1 VRLLFLRAIALAAP
15 SSWNEVDQNMT
26 ASASTPT
33 RQFAGLIVAPII
45 PSKHSLLLTLL
56 GDINTETIATM
67 RGNPPA
73 RPIIPFH
80 ELETVHYARFVV
92 LGQEGEGRARLAFCT
107 DYDGPMGDATCRED
121 AAWAHHLEDLTK
133 HALEGLER
141 VFALCEGFTPGT
153 LRQYFEKHRLPA
165 ATFYAGASGRSKGQ
179 ILWEADLR
187 KRIDQIIDA
196 VDLSDVPA
204 GKVGAPHQGAS
215 EGQAP
220 STRPAEDVRQHV
232 LAQLGEVVPPF
243 PAQPDEKKIADAWK
257 WRRLGGILGGSAA
270 LVAAAPLVGVPA
282 LAMLAGLVGGAG
294 LLVARFRHLEKTDEQ
309 FQPAYDAKTH
319 AHLGT
324 AAVGENEFLQNQ
336 LTHLV
341 RLKPGRLR
349 RLVVKTVFS
358 ALQVRARHLY
368 NKGKLGDIPSIH
380 FARWVL
386 LDNQDVLFFSNFDN
400 SWQSYLGDFIDRA
413 SSGLTAVWS
422 NTKGYP
428 RTRWLLRAGSRDASR
443 FLAWTRHHQLPTQVW
458 YCAYPG
464 LSIVNINDNTLIRR
478 GLGDPLKV
486 DATDWLFRLRNVDRV
501 HVDQIAGDEQR
512 SDPSLSLEDI
522 QGLIL
527 WGYSEKH
534 DARYLLLRLKAGA
547 DTAKVRDWIKS
558 LDINS
563 AGRWK
568 AGAEPEPLFVNIAF
582 SYEGLARLDVDE
594 RVLNGFSTAFVQDSQ
609 HPSRVR
615 VNGDA
620 NPAGWSWGSGDK
632 TVHVALFL
640 FAKDRALAEAE
651 ALKHKARAEEAGLE
665 VVTIL
670 EAGTLPGRKEHFGFR
685 DGIAQ
690 PTIQGSGR
698 AELDGNT
705 LEAGE
710 FLLGHRDGYG
720 NITHSPQS
728 PNGFNVGLNGSYLV
742 LRQLEQKVERFWSY
756 CAEQAPRLGLAPAN
770 ASGEALADGAIRVAS
785 KMVGRWPSGA
795 PLVRHPDADP
805 NDAKFENEDNFNYV
819 RNDEDHDSYGARC
832 PFGAHVRRTN
842 PRDWRMADDRNEA
855 MRISNLH
862 RILRRGRPY
871 GEALDPDMETKA
883 LITRALEATARGASN
898 GAGSNGAPSNGAPS
912 NGAPSNGASDGAAS
926 AGRGLQFMCFNA
938 NIERQFEFVQQQWC
952 NNPKFAG
959 LNNDPDPLL
968 GVPSNGHS
976 GAVLPAHA
984 TALGLDAPGF
994 TLQSDARG
1002 GVHKRGGALGE
1013 FVTLRG
1019 SGYFFMPS
1027 LPAVRLLAE
1036 GLLASTGVPQ
1046 LEDVPNDEQLH
1057 IDSLIATLA
1066 AKMKRDYK
1074 DDRTL
1079 RDGHPKMH
1087 GCVKATFRVHG
1098 DLPEDLRVG
1107 LFGTAQEY
1115 PAWVRFSNESG
1126 RVSSDDEKD
1135 ARGVAIKLMGVP
1147 GPKLLEG
1154 EEDCTTFDFVM
1165 TNRPA
1170 FFARNAAEFAPM
1182 MRALVASVYFR
1193 FLPFLFTHPHI
1204 RKALK
1209 RWRQYHGH
1217 VFDIQYFS
1225 GVPYLLGQN
1234 AVKYS
1239 LKPTAAQGT
1248 PPGKGRDHLRAG
1260 MVTTLSQ
1267 RDVTFELLVQRRVG
1281 DMPIEDATAIWDE
1294 RESPFIP
1301 VATLEIPQQAFDNPE
1316 RDEFGDNLSFN
1327 PWRCLPQH
1335 RPLGGLNRARRQV
1348 YRALSELRHAR
1359 NAAPSIEP
1367 SPGGR
1372 RPPLQLVPT
1381 PQPGPEPPK
1390 PPTPTTPP
1398 SSPASDFKELNPG
1411 GSVKSA

>member
-1 VRLLFLRAIALAAP
+1 MTDSAP
-15 SSWNEVDQNMT
+15 
-26 ASASTPT
+26 TPT

-45 PSKHSLLLTLL
+45 PSKRDLLLALL
-56 GDINTETIATM
+56 SDINTETIATM
-67 RGNPPA
+67 RGNAP
-73 RPIIPFH
+73 RSPIIPFRA
-80 ELETVHYARFVV
+80 LETVHYARFVV
-92 LGQEGEGRARLAFCT
+92 LGLQGEGRARLVFCT
-107 DYDGPMGDATCRED
+107 DYDGPVGVEACRED
-121 AAWAHHLEDLTK
+121 VAWAHHMADLMQ
-133 HALEGLER
+133 HAREGLER
-141 VFALCEGFTPGT
+141 VFALCEGFTPGK
-153 LRQYFEKHRLPA
+153 LLQYFEKHRLPA
-165 ATFYAGASGRSKGQ
+165 ATSYVGASGRSRGQ
-179 ILWEADLR
+179 IVWEADLR
-187 KRIDQIIDA
+187 KRVDQILEA
-196 VDLSDVPA
+196 SDLMPT
-204 GKVGAPHQGAS
+204 GKVGARQLEL
-215 EGQAP
+215 EGQTP
-220 STRPAEDVRQHV
+220 GTKPAEAVRRHV
-232 LAQLGEVVPPF
+232 LEQLGTPVPPF
-243 PAQPDEKKIADAWK
+243 PAQPDEKKLADGWM
-257 WRRLGGILGGSAA
+257 RRRIGGVLGGSAA

-282 LAMLAGLVGGAG
+282 WGMLAGLVAGAG
-294 LLVARFRHLEKTDEQ
+294 LLVARFRHLERTDEQ

-319 AHLGT
+319 AHQGT
-324 AAVGENEFLQNQ
+324 AAIGENEFLQNQ

-341 RLKPGRLR
+341 RLKPGPLR
-349 RLVVKTVFS
+349 RLVVKTVFA
-358 ALQVRARHLY
+358 ALQVRARYLY
-368 NKGKLGDIPSIH
+368 NKGKLGEIPSIH

-422 NTKGYP
+422 NTEGYP

-478 GLGDPLKV
+478 GLGDPKAV

-512 SDPSLSLEDI
+512 SDPSLALGDI

-527 WGYSEKH
+527 WGYSEKT
-534 DARYLLLRLKAGA
+534 DARYLLLRLKPDA
-547 DTAKVRDWIKS
+547 DVSKVRDWIES

-568 AGAEPEPLFVNIAF
+568 AGVEPEPLFINIAF
-582 SYEGLARLDVDE
+582 SHEGLARLGVDAQ
-594 RVLNGFSTAFVQDSQ
+594 VLNGFATAFVQDSQ

-620 NPAGWSWGSGDK
+620 DPARWTWGSGDK

-640 FAKDRALAEAE
+640 FAKDRELAEAE
-651 ALKHKARAEEAGLE
+651 ALKHEARAKEAGLE

-670 EAGTLPGRKEHFGFR
+670 EAGTLPGRTEPFGFR

-698 AELDGNT
+698 AELEGNT

-742 LRQLEQKVERFWSY
+742 LRQLEQNVERFWSY
-756 CAEQAPRLGLAPAN
+756 CAEQAPRLGLAPPDAT
-770 ASGEALADGAIRVAS
+770 ADALAEGAIRVAS

-795 PLVRHPDADP
+795 PLVRHPDTDP
-805 NDAKFENEDNFNYV
+805 KKTQFENEDNFNYV

-871 GEALDPDMETKA
+871 GEPLAPSMETTA
-883 LITRALEATARGASN
+883 LISKALEATADG
-898 GAGSNGAPSNGAPS
+898 
-912 NGAPSNGASDGAAS
+912 GASDGATNGAAANGAS
-926 AGRGLQFMCFNA
+926 TNGAATNGAATNGAATNGAATAPSGRGLQFMCFNA

-968 GVPSNGHS
+968 GVPSTGNAA
-976 GAVLPAHA
+976 GAVEPAHA
-984 TALGLDAPGF
+984 AALGLTPPGF

-1027 LPAVRLLAE
+1027 LPAVRLLAA
-1036 GLLASTGVPQ
+1036 GLLTDTGVPK
-1046 LEDVPNDEQLH
+1046 LEDVPKDEQLH
-1057 IDSLIATLA
+1057 IDSLIETLA
-1066 AKMKRDYK
+1066 AKMKRDYE
-1074 DDRTL
+1074 DVRTL

-1087 GCVKATFRVHG
+1087 GCVKAKFHVLP
-1098 DLPEDLRVG
+1098 DIPEDLRVG
-1107 LFGTAQEY
+1107 LFAEPKSYET
-1115 PAWVRFSNESG
+1115 WVRFSNESG
-1126 RVSSDDEKD
+1126 RVTSDDAKD
-1135 ARGVAIKLMGVP
+1135 ARGVAIKLMGVA

-1154 EEDCTTFDFVM
+1154 EEDCETFDFLM

-1170 FFARNAAEFAPM
+1170 FFVRNVAEFAPM
-1182 MRALVASVYFR
+1182 MRALLGGKRR
-1193 FLPFLFTHPHI
+1193 FIAFILTHGRI
-1204 RKALK
+1204 RRALN
-1209 RWRQYHGH
+1209 RWRQHHGH
-1217 VFDIQYFS
+1217 VFHTQYFS
-1225 GVPYLLGQN
+1225 GVPYLLGKN

-1239 LKPTAAQGT
+1239 LRPDSPLPDAT
-1248 PPGKGRDHLRAG
+1248 PEHGPDHLREG
-1260 MVTTLSQ
+1260 MVTALSQ
-1267 RDVTFELLVQRRVG
+1267 HGVTFKFMVQRRKG
-1281 DMPIEDATAIWDE
+1281 DMSIEDAMETWE
-1294 RESPFIP
+1294 ESRSEFIP
-1301 VATLEIPQQAFDNPE
+1301 VATLEIEKQVFDTAE
-1316 RDEFGDNLSFN
+1316 RQEFGDNLSFN
-1327 PWRCLPQH
+1327 PWRCLPEH

-1348 YRALSELRHAR
+1348 YRALSQLRHAR
-1359 NAAPSIEP
+1359 NAAPRVEP
-1367 SPGGR
+1367 TPDER
-1372 RPPLQLVPT
+1372 RPPLQLVPA
-1381 PQPGPEPPK
+1381 PNAPEPQ
-1390 PPTPTTPP
+1390 PPTPPSTPGP
-1398 SSPASDFKELNPG
+1398 TSDFRELDPG
-1411 GSVKSA
+1411 DSAQSA